1 MGKIDAKDAE
11 NHPAANVV
19 LKAVGIDDQLC
30 MDFEYF
36 EMLDGDIY
44 IICSDGLYK
53 DLVDDKIAPIIQ
65 SNPEDMTV
73 LAETL
78 LKSSLAAGGT
88 DNTSII
94 TLKAHQQE
102 DNV

>member
-1 MGKIDAKDAE
+1 
-11 NHPAANVV
+11 VV

-36 EMLDGDIY
+36 EMRDGDIY

-53 DLVDDKIAPIIQ
+53 DLDDDKVASIIQ

-94 TLKAHQQE
+94 TLKASQQE